1 MPCRWWF
8 KTAAPNNKKDACA
21 PVEGLAIAPS
31 AKRIPVA
38 MVNTRLLEE
47 LVDSGWRATG
57 ETLETAAGSTF
68 LWYEKES
75 GPTKVPLHPDEDE
88 CAEYSWQRVCDN
100 EVLKYETDGW
110 MTRKLCDK
118 TNRLWVCR
126 KKERALHSMP

>member
-1 MPCRWWF
+1 MRERLVGEW
-8 KTAAPNNKKDACA
+8 
-21 PVEGLAIAPS
+21 GLE
-31 AKRIPVA
+31 KRV
-38 MVNTRLLEE
+38 VL
-47 LVDSGWRATG
+47 SKH
-57 ETLETAAGSTF
+57 

-75 GPTKVPLHPDEDE
+75 GPTKVPFHPDEDE